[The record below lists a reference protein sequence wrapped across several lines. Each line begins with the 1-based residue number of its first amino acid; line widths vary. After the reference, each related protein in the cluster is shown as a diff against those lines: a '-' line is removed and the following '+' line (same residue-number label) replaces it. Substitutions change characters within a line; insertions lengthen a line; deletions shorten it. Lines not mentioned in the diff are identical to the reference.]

1 MRLAKNFY
9 AMLKTQTIGI
19 LLVTI
24 MLALG
29 ACAPTPTL
37 APTPAP
43 EPTPAP
49 TPTPAPEP
57 SPPPEPSLPEVGEM
71 VDIGNGAFIIV
82 ESFERQGDLGYINVL
97 IDNSEGSEDIR
108 VDFQASFLLE
118 DKEGNTAPIDID
130 AERDH
135 PAPQGLVP
143 AGDKLRG
150 TLVYQL
156 APLGKGLTLYY
167 THDISQGYVK
177 IALG

>member
-1 MRLAKNFY
+1 
-9 AMLKTQTIGI
+9 MLKTQIIGI

-24 MLALG
+24 MFALG
-29 ACAPTPTL
+29 AC
-37 APTPAP
+37 
-43 EPTPAP
+43 TPAP

-57 SPPPEPSLPEVGEM
+57 TPPPEPSLPEVGEM
-71 VDIGNGAFIIV
+71 VDIGNGASITV

-108 VDFQASFLLE
+108 VDFQMSFLVE
-118 DKEGNTAPIDID
+118 DKEGSTAQIDISAD
-130 AERDH
+130 GDY
-135 PAPQGLVP
+135 PLPNGTVP
-143 AGDKLRG
+143 AGDQLRG

>member
-1 MRLAKNFY
+1 M
-9 AMLKTQTIGI
+9 
-19 LLVTI
+19 TI

-29 ACAPTPTL
+29 ACAPTPT
-37 APTPAP
+37 PA
-43 EPTPAP
+43 PTPAP

-71 VDIGNGAFIIV
+71 VDIGNGASIMV

-108 VDFQASFLLE
+108 VDFLMSFLVE
-118 DKEGNTAPIDID
+118 DKEGNTAQIDIS
-130 AERDH
+130 AE
-135 PAPQGLVP
+135 
-143 AGDKLRG
+143 GDYPLPDGTVLASDQLRG

-156 APLGKGLTLYY
+156 AHLGEGLTLYFS
-167 THDISQGYVK
+167 HNVLEGYVR